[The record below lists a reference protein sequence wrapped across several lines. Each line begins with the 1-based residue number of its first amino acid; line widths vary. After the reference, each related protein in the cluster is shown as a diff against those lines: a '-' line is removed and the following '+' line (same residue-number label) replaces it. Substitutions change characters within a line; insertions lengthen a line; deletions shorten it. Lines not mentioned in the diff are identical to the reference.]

1 MHKSQASES
10 VQIQKTVMSAQTL
23 WGKVILYLRE
33 HNDRILHVMC
43 GDIRDVEFDGEEFVI
58 SSKEDYV
65 VNMLSDKTNYEELKK
80 ALMAFNIN
88 KFRIQ
93 KKQKQASNDENIAIL
108 NKFFGNLTKIID

>member
-1 MHKSQASES
+1 MRKVEIAESAQASKS
-10 VQIQKTVMSAQTL
+10 KMSAQTL

-43 GDIRDVEFDGEEFVI
+43 GDIRDVEYDGEEFVI

-65 VNMLSDKTNYEELKK
+65 VNMLNDKTNYDELQK

-93 KKQKQASNDENIAIL
+93 KKKKQASNDENIAIL
-108 NKFFGNLTKIID
+108 NKFFGDLTKIID

>member
-1 MHKSQASES
+1 
-10 VQIQKTVMSAQTL
+10 MSAQSL

-43 GDIRDVEFDGEEFVI
+43 GDIRDVEFDKDEFVI
-58 SSKEDYV
+58 SVKEDYV
-65 VNMLSDKTNYEELKK
+65 LNMLNDKTNIAELEK
-80 ALMAFNIN
+80 ALLALNVK

-108 NKFFGNLTKIID
+108 NKFFDDSTKIID